1 MCGWIDDAVEESM
14 VNEHSFGEMSYYM
27 LAQMIRSDQ
36 MSHNDVIVLMNN
48 RPDFAE
54 WYRQNYLYSEEINAL

>member
-1 MCGWIDDAVEESM
+1 M